1 MKSFKNR
8 SHEVAYNM
16 MEISIE
22 LIDEVF
28 KKVDRIA
35 KRNSHRERNGLK
47 LIDSGHFRWDIRQLK
62 LQTKD
67 KLESIKALL
76 EQYGDDTK
84 LIAKKPESQETDERR
99 NY

>member
-16 MEISIE
+16 MEISVE

-28 KKVDRIA
+28 KKVDKLA
-35 KRNSHRERNGLK
+35 DANSHRERNGLK

-62 LQTKD
+62 INTKNKLQK
-67 KLESIKALL
+67 IMNLL
-76 EQYGDDTK
+76 EEYGDDAK
-84 LIAKKPESQETDERR
+84 LVTHEPEEKE
-99 NY
+99 

>member
-16 MEISIE
+16 MEISVE

-28 KKVDRIA
+28 KRVDKLA
-35 KRNSHRERNGLK
+35 DANSHRERNGLK

-62 LQTKD
+62 INTKNKLQKIMD
-67 KLESIKALL
+67 LL
-76 EQYGDDTK
+76 EEYGDDAK
-84 LIAKKPESQETDERR
+84 LVTHEPEEKE
-99 NY
+99 

>member
-16 MEISIE
+16 MEISVE

-28 KKVDRIA
+28 KKVDKLA
-35 KRNSHRERNGLK
+35 DANSHRERNGLK

-62 LQTKD
+62 INTKNKLQKIKD
-67 KLESIKALL
+67 LL
-76 EQYGDDTK
+76 EEYGDDAK
-84 LIAKKPESQETDERR
+84 LVTHQPEEKE
-99 NY
+99 

>member
-35 KRNSHRERNGLK
+35 KRNSHREKNGLK
-47 LIDSGHFRWDIRQLK
+47 LIDSGHFRWDIRQLRIK
-62 LQTKD
+62 TRD
-67 KLESIKALL
+67 KLESIMLL
-76 EQYGDDTK
+76 LRSEADETG
-84 LIAKKPESQETDERR
+84 LITHNEDEET
-99 NY
+99 

>member
-16 MEISIE
+16 MEISVE

-28 KKVDRIA
+28 KKVDKIA
-35 KRNSHRERNGLK
+35 DANSHRERNGLK

-62 LQTKD
+62 INTKNKLQKIKD
-67 KLESIKALL
+67 LL
-76 EQYGDDTK
+76 EEYGDDAK
-84 LIAKKPESQETDERR
+84 LVTHQPEEKE
-99 NY
+99 

>member
-16 MEISIE
+16 MEISVE

-28 KKVDRIA
+28 KKVDKLA
-35 KRNSHRERNGLK
+35 DANSHRERNGLK

-62 LQTKD
+62 INTKNKLQKIMD
-67 KLESIKALL
+67 LL
-76 EQYGDDTK
+76 EEYGDDAK
-84 LIAKKPESQETDERR
+84 LVTH
-99 NY
+99 

>member
-8 SHEVAYNM
+8 SHEVACNM

-67 KLESIKALL
+67 KLESIRALL

-84 LIAKKPESQETDERR
+84 LIAKKPESQETDE
-99 NY
+99 

>member
-16 MEISIE
+16 MEISVE

-28 KKVDRIA
+28 KKVDKLA
-35 KRNSHRERNGLK
+35 DANSHRERNGLK

-62 LQTKD
+62 INTKNKLQKIMD
-67 KLESIKALL
+67 LL
-76 EQYGDDTK
+76 EEYGDDAK
-84 LIAKKPESQETDERR
+84 LVTHEPEEKA
-99 NY
+99 

>member
-8 SHEVAYNM
+8 SHEVACNM

-28 KKVDRIA
+28 KKVDKLA
-35 KRNSHRERNGLK
+35 DANSHRERNGLK

-62 LQTKD
+62 INTKNKLQKIMD
-67 KLESIKALL
+67 LL
-76 EQYGDDTK
+76 EEYGDDAK
-84 LIAKKPESQETDERR
+84 LVTHEPEEKE
-99 NY
+99 

>member
-8 SHEVAYNM
+8 SHEVACNM

-35 KRNSHRERNGLK
+35 KRNSHRERNGVK

-67 KLESIKALL
+67 KLESIRALL

-84 LIAKKPESQETDERR
+84 LIAKKPESQETDE
-99 NY
+99 

>member
-28 KKVDRIA
+28 KKVDKLA
-35 KRNSHRERNGLK
+35 DANSHRERNGLK

-62 LQTKD
+62 INTKNKLQ
-67 KLESIKALL
+67 SIKNLL
-76 EQYGDDTK
+76 EEYGDDAK
-84 LIAKKPESQETDERR
+84 LVTHKPEEEEE
-99 NY
+99 

>member
-35 KRNSHRERNGLK
+35 KRNSHREKNGLK

-67 KLESIKALL
+67 KLES
-76 EQYGDDTK
+76 TK
-84 LIAKKPESQETDERR
+84 TLI
-99 NY
+99 

>member
-16 MEISIE
+16 MEISVE

-28 KKVDRIA
+28 KKIDKLA
-35 KRNSHRERNGLK
+35 DANSHRERNGLK

-62 LQTKD
+62 INTKNKLQKIMD
-67 KLESIKALL
+67 LL
-76 EQYGDDTK
+76 EEYGDDAK
-84 LIAKKPESQETDERR
+84 LVTHEPEEKE
-99 NY
+99 

>member
-16 MEISIE
+16 MEISVE

-28 KKVDRIA
+28 KKVDKIA
-35 KRNSHRERNGLK
+35 DANSHRERNGLK

-62 LQTKD
+62 INTKN
-67 KLESIKALL
+67 KFQKIKDLL
-76 EQYGDDTK
+76 EEYGDDAK
-84 LIAKKPESQETDERR
+84 LVTHQPEEEE
-99 NY
+99 